1 MRGRGLAA
9 FWLFALPFTGLTLL
23 FGIWPIL
30 LSIQVSFTDSATALR
45 SVPDYVGFA
54 NYASVLGDP
63 RFLGSLWRTLLYAA
77 LSVIANV
84 GFALGFALLLHS
96 KLITRGRMLFR
107 LLIFLPVV
115 TPDLAGYVV
124 WRWLYDQSFGA
135 LNAALTLL
143 DLPRF
148 GGIASPHTAML
159 AILLAELWH
168 HAGFYVVI
176 FVANLAICEKSLNE
190 AADIDGARAWQKTLY
205 VILPQLRPAI
215 VINLVYALIQFLKTF
230 TVIVVT
236 TKGGP
241 NGATNLLSYHA
252 WQYFDEGRYGEATA
266 MATILFAIVMLTAL
280 TTYFLGE
287 RGRTA

>member
-1 MRGRGLAA
+1 MTTFL
-9 FWLFALPFTGLTLL
+9 LFALPFTALTLL

-30 LSIQVSFTDSATALR
+30 LSIKVSFTASATALR
-45 SVPDYVGFA
+45 AVPVYVGFA
-54 NYASVLGDP
+54 NYATVLSDP
-63 RFLGSLWRTLLYAA
+63 QFVDSLWRTLLYAT

-84 GFALGFALLLHS
+84 GFALAFALLLNS
-96 KLITRGRMLFR
+96 KLITHGRTMFR
-107 LLIFLPVV
+107 LLVFLPVV

-135 LNAALTLL
+135 VNAALILV

-148 GGIASPHTAML
+148 GGIASPNTAML

-168 HAGFYVVI
+168 HAGFFVVI
-176 FVANLAICEKSLNE
+176 FMANLAICEKSLDE
-190 AADIDGARAWQKTLY
+190 AAEIDGARPWQRTWY

-215 VINLVYALIQFLKTF
+215 VINIVYALIQFLKTF

-252 WQYFDEGRYGEATA
+252 WQSFDEGRYGEATS
-266 MATILFAIVMLTAL
+266 MATILFAIVMLAAL
-280 TTYFLGE
+280 TAYFFGE
-287 RGRTA
+287 RGRAA